1 MNDPEHNQ
9 VGGSH
14 YKDLP
19 IQPARYIAK
28 NGIGFLAGCVIK
40 RMTRY
45 NRPTGD
51 GLQDLEKAKHEID
64 LLIKFEKERQE
75 GEHFESDEP
84 AAKPSEIIWRTHTPG
99 APCPVDDGESEIS
112 WRYPDGPAWH
122 LIGRCKANDAPWNK
136 ITEYRTI

>member
-19 IQPARYIAK
+19 IQPARYISK

-51 GLQDLEKAKHEID
+51 GLLDLEKARHEID
-64 LLIKFEKERQE
+64 LIIKYEYGCQE
-75 GEHFESDEP
+75 GQNLDP
-84 AAKPSEIIWRTHTPG
+84 RPAKPSAIIWRTHTPG
-99 APCPVDDGESEIS
+99 DPCPVEDGETEIS
-112 WRYPDGPAWH
+112 WRYTDGPAWH
-122 LIGRCKANDAPWNK
+122 LTGRCKANDAPWNE
-136 ITEYRTI
+136 ITEYRIF

>member
-1 MNDPEHNQ
+1 MNDPERNQ

-45 NRPTGD
+45 NRPTGK
-51 GLQDLEKAKHEID
+51 GFQDLEKAKHEIE

-75 GEHFESDEP
+75 GAHRESDAP
-84 AAKPSEIIWRTHTPG
+84 AAKPSAIIWRTHTPG
-99 APCPVDDGESEIS
+99 DPCPVDDGESEIS
-112 WRYPDGPAWH
+112 WRYPVGPAWH
-122 LIGRCKANDAPWNK
+122 LTGRCKANDAPWNQ